1 MPLLELC
8 LEQYGNRSWKDKK
21 IRLFFV
27 LFIKICHF
35 NSEYENQLKRT
46 NNVLVVC

>member
-21 IRLFFV
+21 IKTVFCSVDKNMSF
-27 LFIKICHF
+27 
-35 NSEYENQLKRT
+35 
-46 NNVLVVC
+46 